1 MVRIATWNVRLKV
14 ERQHRSLRRWK
25 EITWISLELVNVDG
39 LVQEGRRQEM
49 VLQLCSQEKKI
60 FMPMVLPLSVEVRKI
75 KSLME

>member
-49 VLQLCSQEKKI
+49 VLQLCFQEKKI